1 MEIIHHNQMIFDFDS
16 TNISMNL
23 KDFKTT
29 KERREFLEKELK
41 IKLGNIAKAFVDEEK
56 IIHCENLIGATIL
69 PLGVAGPLT
78 IKSLELEVKNYFIPL
93 ATTEGALVASVSR
106 GCKAINLS
114 GGATAFVE
122 NVGTTRGPVFET
134 SGLKES
140 IKFKRWLED
149 NFNLLKAEA
158 KKTSAHLNL
167 KKLGTRII
175 GTYVY
180 VRFYFDTSE
189 AMGMNMA
196 TIASDAIAKYIE
208 QKTKIKCL
216 SVSGNFCIDKKP
228 AWLNFI
234 SGRGKRVWAEV
245 ILKKEAVKEVLRT
258 TPEKFFDIWL
268 AKCMIGSAM
277 SGSLG
282 FNAHFANIAAAFF
295 AATGQDL
302 AHVVEGSMG
311 VTTCKIL
318 KNGNLYVSVYLPAM
332 MVGIVGG
339 GTKLKTK
346 QESLSIIGA
355 KTSLELAE
363 VLGGTVLAGE
373 ISLLAS
379 LAEGTLAKAHEKL
392 GR

>member
-1 MEIIHHNQMIFDFDS
+1 
-16 TNISMNL
+16 MNL

-29 KERREFLEKELK
+29 KERRSFLEKELK
-41 IKLGNIAKAFVDEEK
+41 IKLVNVTKAHVDDEK
-56 IIHCENLIGATIL
+56 TIHCENLIGSTAI
-69 PLGVAGPLT
+69 PLGIAGPIS
-78 IKSLELEVKNYFIPL
+78 IKNEELKINSYYVPL

-114 GGATAFVE
+114 GGAITGVE

-134 SGLKES
+134 SGLAES
-140 IKFKRWLED
+140 FKFKKWLDE
-149 NFNLLKAEA
+149 NFDLIKKEAE
-158 KKTSAHLNL
+158 KTSSHLKL
-167 KKLGTRII
+167 KKLGTRIV

-180 VRFYFDTSE
+180 VRFYFDTQD

-196 TIASDAIAKYIE
+196 TIATE
-208 QKTKIKCL
+208 KISQFIQNNTDIQCL
-216 SVSGNFCIDKKP
+216 TVSGNFCIDKKP

-234 SGRGKRVWAEV
+234 AGRGKKVSTEV
-245 ILKKEAVKEVLRT
+245 VLKKEVVKETLKT
-258 TPEKFFDIWL
+258 TPEKFFEVWL

-282 FNAHFANIAAAFF
+282 FNAHFANIVAAFY

-311 VTTCKIL
+311 MTTSKVL
-318 KNGNLYVSVYLPAM
+318 KNGDLYISVYLPAVM
-332 MVGIVGG
+332 IGTVGG

-346 QESLSIIGA
+346 QEALSIIGA
-355 KTSLELAE
+355 KSSMELAE
-363 VLGGTVLAGE
+363 VLGGAVLAGE

-379 LAEGTLAKAHEKL
+379 LSEGSLAETHQKL

>member
-1 MEIIHHNQMIFDFDS
+1 MIFDFDA
-16 TNISMNL
+16 TNKYMNL

-29 KERREFLEKELK
+29 KERREYLEKTLNVKLNK
-41 IKLGNIAKAFVDEEK
+41 IAQIETDEEN
-56 IIHCENLIGATIL
+56 IHCENLIGSTTV
-69 PLGVAGPLT
+69 PLGVAG
-78 IKSLELEVKNYFIPL
+78 SLKIQNSEFRIQNYFIPL

-114 GGATAFVE
+114 GGAKTFVE
-122 NVGTTRGPVFET
+122 NVGVTRGPVFET
-134 SGLKES
+134 SGLQES
-140 IKFKRWLED
+140 FVFKKWLKD
-149 NFNLLKAEA
+149 NFELLKMEAE
-158 KKTSAHLNL
+158 KTSSYLKL
-167 KKLGTRII
+167 KKLGTRIV

-180 VRFYFDTSE
+180 VRFYFDTDQ
-189 AMGMNMA
+189 AMGMNMI
-196 TIASDAIAKYIE
+196 TIATDSINRLIE
-208 QKTKIKCL
+208 TKTKIKCL

-245 ILKKEAVKEVLRT
+245 ILKKEVVKEVLKT
-258 TPEKFFDIWL
+258 TPESFFEVWL

-282 FNAHFANIAAAFF
+282 FNAHFANIVAAFF
-295 AATGQDL
+295 ASTGQDL

-311 VTTCKIL
+311 ITTSKVL
-318 KNGNLYVSVYLPAM
+318 KNGDLYVSVYLPAVM
-332 MVGIVGG
+332 IGTVGG

-346 QESLSIIGA
+346 QEALSIVGV
-355 KTSLELAE
+355 KNSVELAE
-363 VLGGTVLAGE
+363 VLGGAVLAGE

-379 LAEGTLAKAHEKL
+379 LAEGSLAETHEKL

>member
-1 MEIIHHNQMIFDFDS
+1 MISKLNS
-16 TNISMNL
+16 TNKCMNL

-41 IKLGNIAKAFVDEEK
+41 IKLENVTKAHVEDEK
-56 IIHCENLIGATIL
+56 TIHCENLIGASVI
-69 PLGVAGPLT
+69 PLGVAGPLK
-78 IKSLELEVKNYFIPL
+78 IQNSELRIQNYYLPL

-114 GGATAFVE
+114 GGTTAFIE

-140 IKFKRWLED
+140 MEFKKWLED
-149 NFNLLKAEA
+149 NFELLKVEAE
-158 KKTSAHLNL
+158 KTSSYLKL
-167 KKLGTRII
+167 KKLGTRIV

-180 VRFYFDTSE
+180 VRFYFDTGM
-189 AMGMNMA
+189 AMGMNMV
-196 TIASDAIAKYIE
+196 TIATDEMSRFMEKN
-208 QKTKIKCL
+208 TKVRCL

-228 AWLNFI
+228 AWLSFL
-234 SGRGKRVWAEV
+234 SGRGKKVWADV
-245 ILKKEAVKEVLRT
+245 ILKKEVVKEVLKT
-258 TPEKFFDIWL
+258 TPESFFEVWL

-282 FNAHFANIAAAFF
+282 FNAHFANIVAAFF

-311 VTTCKIL
+311 ITTSKVL
-318 KNGNLYVSVYLPAM
+318 KNGDLYVSVYLPAVM
-332 MVGIVGG
+332 IGTVGG

-346 QESLSIIGA
+346 QEALSIIGA
-355 KTSLELAE
+355 KSSMELAE
-363 VLGGTVLAGE
+363 VLGGAVLAGE

-379 LAEGTLAKAHEKL
+379 LAEGTLARAHRKL

>member
-1 MEIIHHNQMIFDFDS
+1 MIFDFNP
-16 TNISMNL
+16 TNKHMNL

-29 KERREFLEKELK
+29 KERREFLEKKLK

-56 IIHCENLIGATIL
+56 IIHCENLIGSTSL
-69 PLGVAGPLT
+69 PLGVAGPL
-78 IKSLELEVKNYFIPL
+78 KVNNNDFFVPL

-114 GGATAFVE
+114 GGATTFVE
-122 NVGTTRGPVFET
+122 NVGVTRGPVYET

-140 IKFKRWLED
+140 FEFKKWIEH

-158 KKTSAHLNL
+158 EKTSSHLKL
-167 KKLGTRII
+167 KKLGTRIA
-175 GTYVY
+175 GTNVY
-180 VRFYFDTSE
+180 VRFYFDTQE

-196 TIASDAIAKYIE
+196 TIATDIMCRIIE
-208 QKTKIKCL
+208 KNTKVKCL

-228 AWLNFI
+228 AWINFI
-234 SGRGKRVWAEV
+234 SGRGKQVWAEV
-245 ILKKEAVKEVLRT
+245 ILKKEVVEQVLKT
-258 TPEKFFDIWL
+258 TPEKFFDVWL

-282 FNAHFANIAAAFF
+282 FNAHFANIVAAFF
-295 AATGQDL
+295 AVTGQDL

-311 VTTCKIL
+311 MTTSKVL
-318 KNGNLYVSVYLPAM
+318 KNGDLYVSVYLPAVM
-332 MVGIVGG
+332 IGTVGG

-346 QESLSIIGA
+346 QEALSIIGA
-355 KTSLELAE
+355 KTSEELAQ
-363 VLGGTVLAGE
+363 VLGGAVLAGE

-379 LAEGTLAKAHEKL
+379 LAEGSLSKAHEKL

>member
-1 MEIIHHNQMIFDFDS
+1 MILDLDP
-16 TNISMNL
+16 TNKCMNL
-23 KDFKTT
+23 RDCKTT
-29 KERREFLEKELK
+29 KERREFLEKKLK
-41 IKLGNIAKAFVDEEK
+41 IKLKTISKAHVDDEK
-56 IIHCENLIGATIL
+56 TIHCENLIGSTIL
-69 PLGVAGPLT
+69 PLGVAGPLM
-78 IKSLELEVKNYFIPL
+78 IEDKQYYFPL
-93 ATTEGALVASVSR
+93 ATTEGALVASISR

-114 GGATAFVE
+114 GGAKVYVE

-134 SGLKES
+134 LGIRES
-140 IKFKRWLED
+140 MVFKNWLNK
-149 NFNLLKAEA
+149 NFNRLKFEA
-158 KKTSAHLNL
+158 RKTSSHLRL
-167 KKLGTRII
+167 IKLETNIV

-180 VRFYFDTSE
+180 VRFYFDTE
-189 AMGMNMA
+189 DAMGMNMV
-196 TIASDAIAKYIE
+196 TIATDQI
-208 QKTKIKCL
+208 TKFIQEKIKVKCL
-216 SVSGNFCIDKKP
+216 SVSGNFCVDKKP
-228 AWLNFI
+228 AWLNII

-245 ILKKEAVKEVLRT
+245 ILKKETIREVLKT
-258 TPEKFFDIWL
+258 TPEKFFEVWL

-282 FNAHFANIAAAFF
+282 FNSHFANIVTAFF

-311 VTTCKIL
+311 ITTSKVL
-318 KNGNLYVSVYLPAM
+318 KNGDLYVSVYLSAVM
-332 MVGIVGG
+332 IGTVGG

-346 QESLSIIGA
+346 QEGLSIIGA

-379 LAEGTLAKAHEKL
+379 LAEGSLSQAHEKL